1 MILWSKWLIF
11 MSLGGGILWVLFA
24 VSLCLWCVVLERW
37 WYLQVE
43 WRHVQKKWL
52 FSWLFRENHHSWCSQ
67 TLKESWLAEGR
78 LRLFSKL
85 RLIKLLTVLCPMLGL
100 LGTVT
105 GMILVFDE
113 LAREQSSISQ
123 LSESIAMATFPTLVG
138 MVVSIVGIMAFS
150 RLTRL
155 SQKKMTLLEKELRSR

>member
-1 MILWSKWLIF
+1 
-11 MSLGGGILWVLFA
+11 
-24 VSLCLWCVVLERW
+24 
-37 WYLQVE
+37 
-43 WRHVQKKWL
+43 
-52 FSWLFRENHHSWCSQ
+52 
-67 TLKESWLAEGR
+67 
-78 LRLFSKL
+78 
-85 RLIKLLTVLCPMLGL
+85 MLGL